1 MDSAK
6 LRLSPEEL
14 KLVSDPGIILTK
26 NAIIKKVYLLF
37 GALADDFRSI
47 KDLPGDI
54 ATIEPKIAKGE
65 NYLGLPY
72 VMLDYP
78 RYFSAGDIMAVRCFF
93 WWGNFFSIT
102 LHLKGIYREMSSAAI
117 LKNYDRLSS
126 LGYSLA
132 ISGDEWHHHFG
143 TDNYRS
149 INSMDEHEFRLYI
162 TEHPYIKI
170 ARIFPI
176 SSWENMR
183 QLFNQANGELV
194 ELIAQPVK

>member
-26 NAIIKKVYLLF
+26 NAIIEKVFFLF
-37 GALADDFRSI
+37 GALADDFRNMT
-47 KDLPGDI
+47 DLPGDI
-54 ATIEPKIAKGE
+54 ATIAPKIAKGE

-78 RYFSAGDIMAVRCFF
+78 RYFSADDIMAIRCFF

-102 LHLKGIYREMSSAAI
+102 LHLKGIYSEMCSTAIQRSYEKLSA
-117 LKNYDRLSS
+117 

-132 ISGDEWHHHFG
+132 ISEDEWHHHFG
-143 TDNYRS
+143 TDNYRC
-149 INSMDEHEFRLYI
+149 ITSMDEHEFRLYI
-162 TEHPYIKI
+162 TAHPYIKI

-176 SSWENMR
+176 SSWKNMR
-183 QLFNQANGELV
+183 QLFIQAFGELG

>member
-26 NAIIKKVYLLF
+26 NAIIGKVYLLF
-37 GALADDFRSI
+37 GALADDFRSMT
-47 KDLPGDI
+47 DLPGEI
-54 ATIEPKIAKGE
+54 ATIAPKIAKGE

-78 RYFSAGDIMAVRCFF
+78 RYFSADDIMAVRCFF

-102 LHLKGIYREMSSAAI
+102 LHLKGIYREMSSTAI
-117 LKNYDRLSS
+117 LRSYNKLSS

-149 INSMDEHEFRLYI
+149 IQSMKPRSGRGRKMLQRNAGIPAGEVRSAGQNAGRSNIIDGL
-162 TEHPYIKI
+162 
-170 ARIFPI
+170 
-176 SSWENMR
+176 
-183 QLFNQANGELV
+183 AN
-194 ELIAQPVK
+194 

>member
-1 MDSAK
+1 MDSTK

-26 NAIIKKVYLLF
+26 NAITGKVYLLF
-37 GALADDFRSI
+37 GALADDFRNMA
-47 KDLPGDI
+47 DLPGEI
-54 ATIEPKIAKGE
+54 ATIAPKIAKGE

-78 RYFSAGDIMAVRCFF
+78 RYFSADDIMAVRCFF

-102 LHLKGIYREMSSAAI
+102 LHLKGIYREMSSTAI
-117 LKNYDRLSS
+117 LRSYNMLSS

-149 INSMDEHEFRLYI
+149 IQSMDEHDFRLYI

-176 SSWENMR
+176 SSWENLR
-183 QLFNQANGELV
+183 QLFNKAFGELG

>member
-14 KLVSDPGIILTK
+14 KVGSDPGIILTK

-47 KDLPGDI
+47 KALPGDI
-54 ATIEPKIAKGE
+54 ATIEPNSAKGD

-72 VMLDYP
+72 VMLDWP
-78 RYFSAGDIMAVRCFF
+78 RYFSAGNIMAVPFFF
-93 WWGNFFSIT
+93 WLVNFFSIT

-183 QLFNQANGELV
+183 QLLNQANGELV